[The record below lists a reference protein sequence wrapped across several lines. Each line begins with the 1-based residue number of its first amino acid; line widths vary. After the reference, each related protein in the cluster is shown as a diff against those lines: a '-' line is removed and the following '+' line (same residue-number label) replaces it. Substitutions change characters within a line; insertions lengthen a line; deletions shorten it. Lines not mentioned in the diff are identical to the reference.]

1 MDEPRH
7 PDWSLLR
14 SFLAVAEAGSLSA
27 AARELGL
34 SQPTLGRQIA
44 DLERDLGVA
53 LFDRHPR
60 GLRPTEAGAALIV
73 PARTMREAAAAVAL
87 AAAGRA
93 TKARGTV
100 RLTASVFVAHH
111 LLPPILARLRHDA
124 PEIVLDLVAS
134 DASDNLL
141 FREADIALRMYRPTQ
156 LDMVTRH
163 LGDLRLGFFAAQ
175 SYIARRGTPARPED
189 LPDHDL
195 LGYDRDE
202 RLIAGLRA
210 AGLPATRDW
219 FVVRCDNQTAYWEL
233 VRAGAGIGIGQATV
247 AAADPGMVQVL
258 ADAPLPVLPVW
269 LTAHPAQRHAP
280 RVARVWDALAA
291 GLQPHLS

>member
-1 MDEPRH
+1 MDGANQ
-7 PDWSLLR
+7 PDWSLMR

-27 AARELGL
+27 AARALGL

-44 DLERDLGVA
+44 DLERTLGVA
-53 LFDRHPR
+53 LFARHPR
-60 GLRPTEAGAALIV
+60 GLRPTEAGQALV
-73 PARTMREAAAAVAL
+73 APARAMRAAAAEAAL

-93 TKARGTV
+93 AAPRGTV
-100 RLTASVFVAHH
+100 RVTASVFVAHH
-111 LLPPILARLRHDA
+111 LLPPVLARLRTDV
-124 PEIVLDLVAS
+124 PEIVVDLVAS

-163 LGDLRLGFFAAQ
+163 LGDLPLGFFAAR
-175 SYIARRGTPARPED
+175 SYLARRGAPARFAD

-195 LGYDRDE
+195 VGYDRDE

-219 FVVRCDNQTAYWEL
+219 FAVRCDSQTVYWEL
-233 VRAGAGIGIGQATV
+233 VRAGAGIGIGQAAV
-247 AAADPGMVQVL
+247 ADRDPQVVPVL
-258 ADAPLPVLPVW
+258 AEAALPVLPVW
-269 LTAHPAQRHAP
+269 LTAHPAVRHTP

-291 GLQPHLS
+291 GLAPHLA

>member
-1 MDEPRH
+1 MESPAH

-14 SFLAVAEAGSLSA
+14 SFLAVAEAGSLSG
-27 AARELGL
+27 AARALGL

-60 GLRPTEAGAALIV
+60 GLRPTEAGAALIP
-73 PARTMREAAAAVAL
+73 PARAMRAAAAAAAL
-87 AAAGRA
+87 AAAGRVA
-93 TKARGTV
+93 EARGTV

-111 LLPPILARLRHDA
+111 LLPRVLARLRRDV
-124 PEIVLDLVAS
+124 PEIVLELVAS

-163 LGDLRLGFFAAQ
+163 LGDIRLGFFASH
-175 SYIARRGTPARPED
+175 SYVTRRGEPQAPED
-189 LPDHDL
+189 LPAHDL
-195 LGYDRDE
+195 VGYDRDE
-202 RLIAGLRA
+202 RLIEGLRA
-210 AGLPATRDW
+210 RGLPATRDW
-219 FVVRCDNQTAYWEL
+219 FAVRCDNQTAYWEL
-233 VRAGAGIGIGQATV
+233 VRAGAGIGIGQV
-247 AAADPGMVQVL
+247 AVAGQDPSVVQVL

-280 RVARVWDALAA
+280 RVALVWDALAT
-291 GLQPHLS
+291 GLAPHLS